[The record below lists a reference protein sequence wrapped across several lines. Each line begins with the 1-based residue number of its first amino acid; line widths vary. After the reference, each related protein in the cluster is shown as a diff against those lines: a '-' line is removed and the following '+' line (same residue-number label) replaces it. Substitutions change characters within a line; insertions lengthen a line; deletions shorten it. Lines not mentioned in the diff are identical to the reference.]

1 MSDDAPC
8 IACPLLEKSP
18 SVRGL
23 TEEKGQEGTED
34 TTRYFRRDIFIFS
47 HLSVFFS
54 SRSLKL
60 VSQNPSPL
68 LPYISLTLLISC
80 IYLSLSFPLQI
91 LSAMCLEMVLV
102 REKERLIQP
111 PTPVHTSPTLPC
123 IPLILLITSL
133 FPLPPF
139 LPSVSLFPFLS
150 ISLSFV

>member
-60 VSQNPSPL
+60 VSQNPSPP

-80 IYLSLSFPLQI
+80 IYLSLSLSFPLQI

-111 PTPVHTSPTLPC
+111 PPLY
-123 IPLILLITSL
+123 IPPQPSL
-133 FPLPPF
+133 AFP
-139 LPSVSLFPFLS
+139 SSS
-150 ISLSFV
+150 